1 MTRMTRMT
9 RLTQL
14 TQMTRWPLLG
24 FVTIAWLTWPACGY
38 SLAGRGNFLPAYIKI
53 IGIPPFVNH
62 SSVPSIDQILTES
75 TVQEFISRGRHV
87 QPATAGADAILT
99 VTVVSVVTSPLA
111 FTPTSR
117 QVSRVQIV
125 VTADVEFRDAHAD
138 KVLWANK
145 SVQVRD
151 EYDVSSTTNPN
162 DAGAFLSGDA
172 NARQRL
178 AKTFA
183 QQVVTSILEA
193 F

>member
-1 MTRMTRMT
+1 MTR
-9 RLTQL
+9 RL
-14 TQMTRWPLLG
+14 LLG
-24 FVTIAWLTWPACGY
+24 LATIAWLTWPACGY
-38 SLAGRGNFLPAYIKI
+38 SLAGRGNFLPAYIKT

-62 SSVPSIDQILTES
+62 SSVPNIDQILTES

-87 QPATAGADAILT
+87 QPATEGADAT
-99 VTVVSVVTSPLA
+99 VTATVVSVVTTPLA
-111 FTPTSR
+111 FTTGR

-125 VTADVEFRDAHAD
+125 VTADVEFKDTHSD

-145 SVQVRD
+145 ALQVRD

>member
-1 MTRMTRMT
+1 MT
-9 RLTQL
+9 RLL
-14 TQMTRWPLLG
+14 VLG
-24 FVTIAWLTWPACGY
+24 FVTIAALTGSACGY
-38 SLAGRGNFLPAYIKI
+38 ALAGRGNFLPAYIKT

-62 SSVPSIDQILTES
+62 SSVPNIDQSLTEA

-87 QPATAGADAILT
+87 QPDTTGVDAIVT
-99 VTVVSVVTSPLA
+99 ATVVSVVTTPLA
-111 FTPTSR
+111 FTTGR

-125 VTADVEFRDAHAD
+125 VTADVEFRDTHAD
-138 KVLWANK
+138 KVLWSNK
-145 SVQVRD
+145 AMQVRD

>member
-1 MTRMTRMT
+1 MRLEMTGMTR
-9 RLTQL
+9 RL
-14 TQMTRWPLLG
+14 LLG
-24 FVTIAWLTWPACGY
+24 FVTIAWLAWPACGY
-38 SLAGRGNFLPAYIKI
+38 SLAGRGNFLPAYIKT

-62 SSVPSIDQILTES
+62 SSVPNIDQILTES
-75 TVQEFISRGRHV
+75 TVQEFISRGRQV
-87 QPATAGADAILT
+87 RPDTTGVDAIVT
-99 VTVVSVVTSPLA
+99 ATVVSVATTPLA
-111 FTPTSR
+111 FTTGR

-125 VTADVEFRDAHAD
+125 VTADVEFRDTHAD

>member
-1 MTRMTRMT
+1 MTRMTR
-9 RLTQL
+9 RL
-14 TQMTRWPLLG
+14 LLG

-38 SLAGRGNFLPAYIKI
+38 SLAGRGNFLPAYIKT

-62 SSVPSIDQILTES
+62 SSVPNIDQILTES

-87 QPATAGADAILT
+87 LPATAGADAILT
-99 VTVVSVVTSPLA
+99 ATVISVVTSPLA
-111 FTPTSR
+111 FTAGR
-117 QVSRVQIV
+117 QVSRVQII
-125 VTADVEFRDAHAD
+125 VTADVEFRDTHAD

>member
-1 MTRMTRMT
+1 MIRRTMTR
-9 RLTQL
+9 
-14 TQMTRWPLLG
+14 PLVLG
-24 FVTIAWLTWPACGY
+24 LLTIASLTWPACGY
-38 SLAGRGNFLPAYIKI
+38 SLAGRGNFLPAYIKT

-62 SSVPSIDQILTES
+62 SSVPNIDQVLTES

-87 QPATAGADAILT
+87 QPGTEGADAT
-99 VTVVSVVTSPLA
+99 VTATVVSVITTPLA
-111 FTPTSR
+111 FTTGR

-125 VTADVEFRDAHAD
+125 VTADVEFKDTHAD

-145 SVQVRD
+145 ALQVRD

>member
-1 MTRMTRMT
+1 VTR
-9 RLTQL
+9 L
-14 TQMTRWPLLG
+14 TQMTRPLLLAL
-24 FVTIAWLTWPACGY
+24 VMIASLTWPACGY
-38 SLAGRGNFLPAYIKI
+38 SLAGRGNFLPAYIKT

-62 SSVPSIDQILTES
+62 SSVPNIDQNLAES

-87 QPATAGADAILT
+87 QPGTEGADAIVT
-99 VTVVSVVTSPLA
+99 ATVVSVVTTPLA
-111 FTPTSR
+111 FTTGR

-125 VTADVEFRDAHAD
+125 VTADVEFKDTHAD

-145 SVQVRD
+145 ALQVRD